1 MLAWLE
7 DHFLSSKAD
16 DIPRSDSPDRLRGG
30 AGSVSGYKFTQNSWL
45 DDEVGAP
52 SRMWGAAWRASPVGT
67 LPPVFLQH
75 NTHSRTVIGMVRR
88 NDGDLNV
95 LMLDPAKHFT
105 TMDLEKPLWQVIS
118 CPPIVFIL
126 CMLTRCQICCLYVV
140 ALRVCVSTHSSAT
153 RVLPTCSRAS
163 RIDSRIRDG
172 VWGI

>member
-1 MLAWLE
+1 VIQTSFPLQHQACFPFIHSVDFEGSEDQPAGKALLAWLE

-16 DIPRSDSPDRLRGG
+16 EIPRSASPDQLRGG

-45 DDEVGAP
+45 DDEAGAP

-105 TMDLEKPLWQVIS
+105 SMDLQKPLWQVIS
-118 CPPIVFIL
+118 CPPMVL
-126 CMLTRCQICCLYVV
+126 IC
-140 ALRVCVSTHSSAT
+140 AF
-153 RVLPTCSRAS
+153 
-163 RIDSRIRDG
+163 
-172 VWGI
+172 